1 MKFVKNIILL
11 CIVLSFSTALFHCG
25 GSPAE
30 DAEKAYQSG
39 NYQKAIQLFSEARK
53 QDPKNQMYNE
63 KIALSFMNRGY
74 DFFLTNKNITSFIGN
89 FEKAT
94 DFIPAN
100 PSEEFKKTYGEML
113 FKLGEAYISSKP
125 QNEIQKEEF
134 LNNAISNLEEA
145 LFQDENNSKAD
156 SLLAKIKVDNFQKML
171 NKGKD
176 FFVKAKKQKN
186 YDMYFS
192 AEYYFKKAAYFDIH
206 NEEVKKLLSDTR
218 KRTLSVLNY
227 RDDLSLAIAETK
239 RQKGKLILDIRVK
252 NYLTDPVLVNI
263 DNFQIYDL
271 EGNTYQID
279 KTWMETKLG
288 KNSMKNTTLDQKKTY
303 VDGIIVISI
312 PANVKPEY
320 LAYKVSDS
328 KESRKY
334 FP

>member
-1 MKFVKNIILL
+1 MKFAKNIILL
-11 CIVLSFSTALFHCG
+11 FIILSFSASLFHCG
-25 GSPAE
+25 GNPAE
-30 DAEKAYQSG
+30 EAEKAYQSG
-39 NYQKAIQLFSEARK
+39 NYKMAIQLFSEARK
-53 QDPKNQMYNE
+53 QDPNNQMYNE

-74 DFFLTNKNITSFIGN
+74 NFFLANKNIKSFTGN

-94 DFIPAN
+94 DYIPEN
-100 PSEEFKKTYGEML
+100 PSDEFKKTYGEML

-171 NKGKD
+171 DRGKD
-176 FFVKAKKQKN
+176 FFAKAKKQKN

-206 NEEVKKLLSDTR
+206 NEEVKKLLSAAR

-239 RQKGKLILDIRVK
+239 RQKGRLILDIRVK
-252 NYLTDPVLVNI
+252 NYLTDPVQVNI

-288 KNSMKNTTLDQKKTY
+288 KNSLKNTTLDQKKTF